1 MSTAI
6 LVTDAGFTP
15 TDPAEHWLPPADLDS
30 SPELC
35 DPVRVVLTPEAD
47 PDLLGPHLARIV
59 AIRIVFPA
67 VADGR
72 GFTLAR
78 RLRRMGFAGRLRA
91 AGQLIP
97 EQYPMARAC
106 GFDEVE
112 IDADRALRQPEA
124 DWQKAAGRQGYLARL
139 RRASAA

>member
-6 LVTDAGFTP
+6 LVTDAGFAP
-15 TDPAEHWLPPADLDS
+15 AGPAEDWLSPGDLDG
-30 SPELC
+30 PARP
-35 DPVRVVLTPEAD
+35 DPVRVALTPETD
-47 PDLLGPHLARIV
+47 PDLLGPHLARIA
-59 AIRIVFPA
+59 AIRVVFPA

-78 RLRRMGFAGRLRA
+78 RLRRMGFAGQLRA

-124 DWQKAAGRQGYLARL
+124 DWRRAAGRQGYLARL
-139 RRASAA
+139 RRAVA